1 MKRGVVRICTLR
13 AIDLVTV
20 AALLLLSGCAGVST
34 RTEIQFWHAMD
45 GQLGESVDELVRK
58 FNESQREFEVKAV
71 YKGTYPEVFAATMA
85 AYREKNA
92 PNVAQIYE
100 VGTQSMLLSGAIVP
114 VHRLM
119 KQQGVAVDWNDF
131 IEAVTGY
138 YSKDGGLYSMPFNAS
153 TPILY
158 YNKDAFAK
166 AGLGD
171 RPPATWPEV
180 EAASRKIL
188 ASGAATCGFTT
199 SWPSWTILENTFAW
213 HVQPFATNEN
223 GHSGLDTR
231 LLINSEFGRM
241 HVAALAKWQTERIFS
256 YGGRI
261 AQADAKFVDGEC
273 AMLIQSSA
281 VIGDF
286 RRSLKFHWGTGQIPH
301 WGPSYLKGN
310 TTLGGATLWVMRGHR
325 SAEDKGVAQFLAFLA
340 ATPQQKWWAATTG
353 YVPITK
359 SAVKS
364 LEADGFYK
372 RDPEEWTAVS
382 QLLNASTAT
391 AVRGPR
397 LGNYVQVRAVIEV
410 QLERI
415 FSGKVTVQQG
425 LDAAVTRGD
434 AILRQFAVTH
444 GAAGQGEI

>member
-1 MKRGVVRICTLR
+1 MKRNVARNATGR
-13 AIDLVTV
+13 AVGLAAA
-20 AALLLLSGCAGVST
+20 AALLLLSGCAGLST
-34 RTEIQFWHAMD
+34 RTEVRFWHAMD

-71 YKGTYPEVFAATMA
+71 YKGTYPEVFAETMA
-85 AYREKNA
+85 AYRQRNA
-92 PNVAQIYE
+92 PNIVQIYE
-100 VGTQSMLLSGAIVP
+100 VGTQSMLSSDAIVP

-119 KQQGVAVDWNDF
+119 KQQGIAVDWDDF
-131 IEAVTGY
+131 IAAVTGY
-138 YSKDGGLYSMPFNAS
+138 YTKDGKLYSMPFNAS

-158 YNKDAFAK
+158 YNKDIFRK
-166 AGLGD
+166 AGLD
-171 RPPATWPEV
+171 DAPPATWPEV

-188 ASGAATCGFTT
+188 AAGAAQCGFTT

-223 GHSGLDTR
+223 GHSRLDTQ
-231 LLINSEFGRM
+231 LLFNGGFGRM
-241 HVAALAKWQTERIFS
+241 HVGAFAKWQREGVFA
-256 YGGRI
+256 YEGRF
-261 AQADAKFVDGEC
+261 AQPDSKFVDGEC
-273 AMLIQSSA
+273 AMLMQSSA

-286 RRSLKFHWGTGQIPH
+286 KRTLKFHWGTGQIPH
-301 WGPSYLKGN
+301 WGPPYPKGN

-325 SAEDKGVAQFLAFLA
+325 TVEDKGVAQFLAFLA
-340 ATPQQKWWAATTG
+340 ATPQQKWWATTTG

-359 SAVKS
+359 SAVES
-364 LEADGFYK
+364 LEADGYYK

-397 LGNYVQVRAVIEV
+397 LGNYVQVRAVVEL
-410 QLERI
+410 QLARI

-425 LDAAVTRGD
+425 LDAAVTRGN